1 MQARRPTGA
10 AAASES
16 GRKPNLA
23 GLLGPLGLAR
33 RTGTGRSVR
42 GRGPLE
48 VADLLLQCVNL
59 ALLVRGDGRTLGTLG
74 ALGRGRGAL
83 RLRELGRGR
92 AVLSGRFVLVFVQA
106 LHFPLQDAHGLAE

>member
-1 MQARRPTGA
+1 MT
-10 AAASES
+10 ES

-33 RTGTGRSVR
+33 RTGTGRGVH

-48 VADLLLQCVNL
+48 VADLLLQRVNL
-59 ALLVRGDGRTLGTLG
+59 ALLVRRDGRTLGTLG
-74 ALGRGRGAL
+74 RGRGAP